1 MTIKSI
7 KGTLAP
13 MNALAVT
20 KQTASKINKAVS
32 VSGLS
37 GVFKVSPAWHH
48 GIIVTN
54 ASRPEN
60 DLTKFEF
67 MSRLRELIHADGI
80 EGLALEGM
88 LTMKVDTT
96 SNEFRVHV
104 EAGNIVSEEVK
115 FSHLSNPEKSPLN
128 HILRMKEG
136 QLMSVLVTEGFV
148 K

>member
-7 KGTLAP
+7 TGTLAP
-13 MNALAVT
+13 TNGQAIT
-20 KQTASKINKAVS
+20 KLTASKINKAVS
-32 VSGLS
+32 ISGLS
-37 GVFKVSPAWHH
+37 GIIKPSPAWHH
-48 GIIVTN
+48 GILVTN
-54 ASRPEN
+54 ARPESS
-60 DLTKFEF
+60 LTDFEF
-67 MSRLRELIHADGI
+67 MKRLHELIHADGI

-115 FSHLSNPEKSPLN
+115 FSHLSNPQKSSLN
-128 HILRMKEG
+128 YLMRMKTVKP
-136 QLMSVLVTEGFV
+136 MTVLVTEGFG